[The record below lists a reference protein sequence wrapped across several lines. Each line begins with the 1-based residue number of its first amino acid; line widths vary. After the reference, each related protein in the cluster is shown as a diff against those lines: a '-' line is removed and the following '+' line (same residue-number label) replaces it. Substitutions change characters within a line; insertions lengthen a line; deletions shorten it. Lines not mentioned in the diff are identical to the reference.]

1 MLVVCFTRYV
11 LKTILERPETDC
23 VPLVDRVIIE
33 VLRSCCAVATQ
44 LLRVLTAL
52 AGEYEYASIHLTHG
66 PPNKVT
72 TDIRFINTFV

>member
-33 VLRSCCAVATQ
+33 VLRSCYAV
-44 LLRVLTAL
+44 
-52 AGEYEYASIHLTHG
+52 
-66 PPNKVT
+66 VT
-72 TDIRFINTFV
+72 RAYSTSR